1 MHGFLNDRPTDDDL
15 DDFDE
20 HAEYL
25 LNFIGI
31 VCMKGVVELIISSP
45 ILISMREWSSSAR
58 VDVST
63 FLQPFFRRLLMEKL
77 ALPRAFSMMLQNLS
91 Q

>member
-15 DDFDE
+15 DDFDD

-31 VCMKGVVELIISSP
+31 VCMRGW
-45 ILISMREWSSSAR
+45 WSSI
-58 VDVST
+58 
-63 FLQPFFRRLLMEKL
+63 FRH
-77 ALPRAFSMMLQNLS
+77 QY
-91 Q
+91 